1 MKNLQTM
8 HEKLLV
14 NKLATR
20 YFNFIYSIL
29 LFFQQL
35 NVFSNDNLSILEIF
49 QQAMKDIKIGASI
62 SKAARKHNISRKA
75 LNRKVILVVI

>member
-49 QQAMKDIKIGASI
+49 EQAMKDIKNGASI
-62 SKAARKHNISRKA
+62 SQAARKHNISRKA
-75 LNRKVILVVI
+75 LSRKVISVMI

>member
-1 MKNLQTM
+1 M

-49 QQAMKDIKIGASI
+49 EQAMKDIKNGASI
-62 SKAARKHNISRKA
+62 SQAARKHNISRKA
-75 LNRKVILVVI
+75 LSRKVISVMI

>member
-8 HEKLLV
+8 YEVLLV

-20 YFNFIYSIL
+20 YFYFIYPIL

-35 NVFSNDNLSILEIF
+35 NVFSNDNLSIL
-49 QQAMKDIKIGASI
+49 
-62 SKAARKHNISRKA
+62 
-75 LNRKVILVVI
+75 